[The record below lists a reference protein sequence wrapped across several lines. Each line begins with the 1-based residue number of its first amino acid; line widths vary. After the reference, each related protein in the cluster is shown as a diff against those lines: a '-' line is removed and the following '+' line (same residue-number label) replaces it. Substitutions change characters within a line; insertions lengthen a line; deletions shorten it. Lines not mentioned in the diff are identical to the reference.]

1 MSGTQ
6 KCEFTVFDQPKV
18 DTERHLYEREYWI
31 KVTTRFVDAK
41 RTWDCI
47 VEIARADSQD
57 PELGKDGP
65 TLNHKVLHGNAS
77 SQPAIDAGLEHGE
90 RWCRSSAGLG

>member
-1 MSGTQ
+1 ML
-6 KCEFTVFDQPKV
+6 DQAKV

-31 KVTTRFVDAK
+31 TVTTRFVDAK

-57 PELGKDGP
+57 PEIGLEGP
-65 TLNHKVLHGNAS
+65 KLNHKVLHGNAS
-77 SQPAIDAGLEHGE
+77 PQAATEAGLAHGE
-90 RWCRSSAGLG
+90 GWCRSKRNSAR

>member
-1 MSGTQ
+1 ML
-6 KCEFTVFDQPKV
+6 DQAKV

-57 PELGKDGP
+57 PE
-65 TLNHKVLHGNAS
+65 
-77 SQPAIDAGLEHGE
+77 IGLERAEVESQGVA
-90 RWCRSSAGLG
+90 RQRVAAGGH